1 MKSVTKLLSRTVC
14 VLALAPLSLYA
25 AAIPGLFNTGVDAN
39 RVALAAGASDPHYLI
54 TVAAQGPIN
63 TGAIVMVNNAAWL
76 ANSTAST
83 WIGVVNSGAANV
95 AVGNFYF
102 RTTFDLTGL
111 EPSTAQI
118 SFKVSVD
125 NDMVDVV
132 LNGNSTG
139 LSFSGFGGFSPTMTL
154 TSGFVEGLNTLEF
167 RTVNGGTAVNP
178 GGFRAEF
185 VSGTADVMNGG
196 CHSSAGHT
204 ALDHDPPRQ
213 SDQWHWRKRDV
224 RRECHRQ
231 PAAVLSM
238 ALRGES
244 HPQRHQHDLH
254 PQRPWCREWRNLRRG
269 CNQCLRFSYQ
279 QPRGFERHLL
289 EPIPTQL

>member
-1 MKSVTKLLSRTVC
+1 MKSVTKLLSRAVC
-14 VLALAPLSLYA
+14 ALALAPLSLYA

-76 ANSTAST
+76 ANSPAST

-185 VSGTADVMNGG
+185 VSGTADLIPPPGTPPSITTHPVSQTNGIGESATFNVSAAGSRPLFYQWRFGGSPILNATNTSYTLNGLGAANGG
-196 CHSSAGHT
+196 TRSEEHT
-204 ALDHDPPRQ
+204 SELQ
-213 SDQWHWRKRDV
+213 SQ
-224 RRECHRQ
+224 
-231 PAAVLSM
+231 S
-238 ALRGES
+238 
-244 HPQRHQHDLH
+244 
-254 PQRPWCREWRNLRRG
+254 N
-269 CNQCLRFSYQ
+269 
-279 QPRGFERHLL
+279 
-289 EPIPTQL
+289 